1 MNKSMIGKEAE
12 KLLSRWLDKPKQGYC
27 FDRIKD
33 QLSMYANSSSNI
45 CDFTLFK
52 SPYYYYIECKS
63 TTHDRFDFKQL
74 RGYPDSNDVKQ
85 QYGGL
90 LMKSNIDHVYGAVV
104 ILFVTYERAFIIDIR
119 EIDRLTQLG
128 QKSLNINDIES
139 CGIQYREIQTKPNIR
154 KKHLKFDYVGE
165 FEVAERVDIQ

>member
-52 SPYYYYIECKS
+52 SPFYYYIECKA
-63 TTHDRFDFKQL
+63 TTHERFDFKQI
-74 RGYPDSNDVKQ
+74 RGYPDSTDVKQ
-85 QYGGL
+85 QYGGML
-90 LMKSNIDHVYGAVV
+90 EKSKIESVFGAVV
-104 ILFVTYERAFIIDIR
+104 VLFVTQERAFIIDIR

-128 QKSLNINDIES
+128 QKSLNINDIDS
-139 CGIQYREIQTKPNIR
+139 WSIQYREIQTIPNLR
-154 KKHLKFDYVGE
+154 KKYLKFDYTGE
-165 FEVAERVDIQ
+165 FDVK

>member
-1 MNKSMIGKEAE
+1 MNKSFIGKEAE
-12 KLLSRWLDKPKQGYC
+12 KLLSRWLDHPEKGYC

-90 LMKSNIDHVYGAVV
+90 LMKSKIDHVYGAVV
-104 ILFVTYERAFIIDIR
+104 TLFVTYERAFIIDIR

-128 QKSLNINDIES
+128 QKSLNINDIDS
-139 CGIQYREIQTKPNIR
+139 WDIQYREIHTIPNLR
-154 KKHLKFDYVGE
+154 KKYLKFDYIGE
-165 FEVAERVDIQ
+165 FGVAESGDTQ

>member
-12 KLLSRWLDKPKQGYC
+12 KLLSRWLDHPEKGYC

-52 SPYYYYIECKS
+52 SPFYYYIECKA
-63 TTHDRFDFKQL
+63 TTHERFDFKQS
-74 RGYPDSNDVKQ
+74 RGYPDSTDVKQ
-85 QYGGL
+85 QYGGML
-90 LMKSNIDHVYGAVV
+90 EKSKIESVFGAVV
-104 ILFVTYERAFIIDIR
+104 ILFVTQERAFVIDIK

-128 QKSLNINDIES
+128 QKSLNINDIDS
-139 CGIQYREIQTKPNIR
+139 WGIQYREIQTKPNNR

-165 FEVAERVDIQ
+165 FEVAERIDT

>member
-52 SPYYYYIECKS
+52 SPFYYYIESKS

-90 LMKSNIDHVYGAVV
+90 LMKSKIDHVYGAVV
-104 ILFVTYERAFIIDIR
+104 ILFVTYERAFIIDIK
-119 EIDRLTQLG
+119 EIDRLTRLG
-128 QKSLNINDIES
+128 QKSLNINDIDS
-139 CGIQYREIQTKPNIR
+139 WGIQYREIQTKPNNR

-165 FEVAERVDIQ
+165 FEVSERVDTE

>member
-27 FDRIKD
+27 LDRVKD

-52 SPYYYYIECKS
+52 SPFYYYIECKA
-63 TTHDRFDFKQL
+63 TTHERFDFKQI
-74 RGYPDSNDVKQ
+74 RGYPDSTDDKQ

-90 LMKSNIDHVYGAVV
+90 LRKSEIDSVFGVV
-104 ILFVTYERAFIIDIR
+104 VVLFITQDRAFVIDIR

-128 QKSLNINDIES
+128 QKSLNINDIDS
-139 CGIQYREIQTKPNIR
+139 WDIQYREIHTIPNLR
-154 KKHLKFDYVGE
+154 KKYLKFDYTGE
-165 FEVAERVDIQ
+165 FCVK